1 MADIL
6 PKIKLYL
13 FLTAMLVLI
22 NLGIFASK
30 QSMDFVGALTSIG
43 TSFIPFASLVPLW
56 AFPGNLPVE
65 VLAFATV
72 VIGIFSGILTTMLAT
87 SIWSSLPFINT

>member
-13 FLTAMLVLI
+13 FLTVMLVVV
-22 NLGIFASK
+22 NMGIFACK
-30 QSMDFVGALTSIG
+30 QSTDFLSFVTSIG
-43 TSFIPFASLVPLW
+43 TSFIPFAGLIALF
-56 AFPGNLPVE
+56 AFPSNMSVE
-65 VLAFATV
+65 FIALAGV
-72 VIGIFSGILTTMLAT
+72 IIGIFSGILTVILAT